1 MASKFATKTYAAKST
16 PTSGAKPVQSSASCG
31 MSIAPQVARP
41 AAMPTPAPMSHE
53 TIAQRAR
60 EISKSGK
67 GGSDLQ
73 NWLQAEKEVK
83 ARR

>member
-1 MASKFATKTYAAKST
+1 MASKFATKTSAVKST
-16 PTSGAKPVQSSASCG
+16 PVPAVKAVATKAVCG

-41 AAMPTPAPMSHE
+41 AAMPISVPVSHE
-53 TIAQRAR
+53 MIAQRAR
-60 EISKSGK
+60 EISNSGK
-67 GGSDLQ
+67 GGSDVQ